1 MFNFALENRK
11 NEHLGNIA
19 IMEIQELNPRRG
31 DDTYRIGDSDELVV
45 MEKIG
50 SVPSG
55 AICSHNHGII
65 FFCTEGR
72 AQFEYDGNVVKIQKN
87 DLFLYMVN
95 STASNFL
102 TSSDF
107 NCRQIWFT
115 RSELWNI
122 EIHNMIS
129 VADMT
134 LLKLHPVVHLSEEDI
149 ILCDTYFQLL
159 CSRIKLATSVLTTHI
174 VRSLLGTIMLELLSI
189 FRRNAEHK
197 MEQDQQEKINS
208 NLHKK
213 RIIDNFI
220 KLVEESDGRIRRVD
234 EFASQLNI
242 TPKYLS
248 TVLKEVMNR
257 RPSTY
262 IQLYT
267 LKAIEY
273 RLRFTDMTMQEISHD
288 LRFPNPSFFGKY
300 CKEHLGMTPLE
311 YRMKY
316 HKGL

>member
-1 MFNFALENRK
+1 MDVQDLK
-11 NEHLGNIA
+11 
-19 IMEIQELNPRRG
+19 PRRG

-45 MEKIG
+45 MENIG
-50 SVPSG
+50 TVPSS
-55 AICSHNHGII
+55 AICLQNHGII

-72 AQFEYDGNVVKIQKN
+72 AQFEYDGNVVQIQKN
-87 DLFLYMVN
+87 DLFLYMVH

-102 TSSDF
+102 SSSDF

-122 EIHNMIS
+122 EIYNMIS
-129 VADMT
+129 VADMSR
-134 LLKLHPVVHLSEEDI
+134 LKLHPIVHLSNEDI
-149 ILCDTYFQLL
+149 KLCDTYFQLL
-159 CSRIKLATSVLTTHI
+159 CSRLKSSTSVLTSYI
-174 VRSLLGTIMLELLSI
+174 VRSLLGTIILELLSI
-189 FRRNAEHK
+189 MRRDAEHE
-197 MEQDQQEKINS
+197 MEQSQQEKINS

-220 KLVEESDGRIRRVD
+220 RLVEESDGRIRRVD
-234 EFASQLNI
+234 EFARQLNI

-288 LRFPNPSFFGKY
+288 LKFPNPSFFGKY
-300 CKEHLGMTPLE
+300 CKEHLGVTPLE

-316 HKGL
+316 QKGK